1 MMHARHIFSVS
12 AVLGAAVCLVPGC
25 SAPTIPTSYG
35 WFNARDGVVACKFPE
50 GWTRKGGGGAKF
62 YSCAF
67 ESGSARI
74 RLMSDIAG
82 SAMGDIAQSAGG
94 MMGLDDLGLDSELA
108 QELSPVA
115 QVHEMSLQQAQNDLG
130 DLQVVATET
139 IRTGFGDTRRTEF
152 TVAGSL
158 RGTTRGY
165 LVTALGHDQR
175 IRVLCTCPERYW
187 PQLQGVFDEVIGS
200 LERGQVEL

>member
-1 MMHARHIFSVS
+1 MRTRRITSSLVALWAGI
-12 AVLGAAVCLVPGC
+12 CLVAGC
-25 SAPTIPTSYG
+25 SGPTIPSSYEQ
-35 WFNARDGVVACKFPE
+35 FNARDGVVACKYPE

-62 YSCAF
+62 YNCAF
-67 ESGSARI
+67 ESGPARI
-74 RLMSDIAG
+74 RVMADIAG